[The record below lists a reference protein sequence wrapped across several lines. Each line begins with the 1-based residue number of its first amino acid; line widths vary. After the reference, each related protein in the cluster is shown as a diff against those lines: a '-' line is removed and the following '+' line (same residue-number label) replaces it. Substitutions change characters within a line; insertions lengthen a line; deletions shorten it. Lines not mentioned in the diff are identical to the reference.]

1 MTTPSTGTAAGSAA
15 PGAAPAGP
23 RLKRSLGTPALVL
36 FGLAYMLPLAV
47 FTTYGLVTETTG
59 GHLAG
64 AYLVTTIAML
74 FTAGSYASMVR
85 AYPVAGSAYTYTQR
99 TFGRHLGFLTG
110 WTLLLDY
117 LALPLLNYLVIGIY
131 LNAAFPAIPAW
142 VFVVVSVALVTA
154 LNVIGITL
162 VSSANLALVGV
173 QVIFIVV
180 FVATGIAYLSGSASA
195 PDLISPFFSADTSIG
210 GIAAGAAILALAF
223 LGFDAV
229 STLSEEAK
237 DARRSIPRA
246 ILLCTLIGGLLFI
259 VTAYVA
265 GLVFP
270 DFHHFTNTDSAPLD
284 VMTRIGGGALFT
296 FFTAAY
302 IAGSFASAMTSQ
314 ASVARILYAMGRD
327 GQLPKRVFGAVHAR
341 FKTPWLAVIVVGA
354 VGLVG
359 ALLLPLDVA
368 ASVISFGAL
377 VAFSFVNLAVIKHYL
392 IDQRE
397 RGTRAV
403 LAHAVAPAIGFAL
416 TVWLWTSLSATTFVA
431 GAIWV
436 AAGVVVLA
444 VITRGFRRKPPVMDF
459 SEEDPAPLAPAEA
472 QGV

>member
-1 MTTPSTGTAAGSAA
+1 MTTTSRPSST
-15 PGAAPAGP
+15 AAPAGP
-23 RLKRSLGTPALVL
+23 RLKRSLGTPSLLL

-64 AYLVTTIAML
+64 AYFVTTIAML

-131 LNAAFPAIPAW
+131 LNAAFPAVPAW
-142 VFVVVSVALVTA
+142 VWVVGSVVVVTL

-173 QVIFIVV
+173 QIVFIVV
-180 FVATGIAYLSGSASA
+180 FVATGIAYLSGGATV
-195 PDLISPFFSADTSIG
+195 PNLLDPFFSGNTTLG

-237 DARRSIPRA
+237 DARKSIPRA
-246 ILLCTLIGGLLFI
+246 IILCTLVGGLLFI

-270 DFHHFTNTDSAPLD
+270 DFTNFTDTDSAPLD

-314 ASVARILYAMGRD
+314 ASVARILFAMGRD
-327 GQLPKRVFGAVHAR
+327 GQLPRRVFAAIHPR
-341 FKTPWLAVIVVGA
+341 FTTPWLSVLIVGVVG
-354 VGLVG
+354 LIG

-392 IDQRE
+392 IDQHE

-403 LAHAVAPAIGFAL
+403 LAHLVAPLIGFAL
-416 TVWLWTSLSATTFVA
+416 TVWLWTSLSLTTFIA
-431 GAIWV
+431 GGIWV
-436 AAGVVVLA
+436 LIGVVLLA
-444 VITRGFRRKPPVMDF
+444 ILTSGFRRKPPAMDF
-459 SEEDPAPLAPAEA
+459 SEEGPSPLPEA
-472 QGV
+472 

>member
-1 MTTPSTGTAAGSAA
+1 MTTTSRPSST
-15 PGAAPAGP
+15 AAPAGP
-23 RLKRSLGTPALVL
+23 RLKRSLGTPSLLL

-64 AYLVTTIAML
+64 AYFVTTIAML

-131 LNAAFPAIPAW
+131 LNAAFPAVPAW
-142 VFVVVSVALVTA
+142 VWVVGSVVVVTL

-173 QVIFIVV
+173 QIVFIVV
-180 FVATGIAYLSGSASA
+180 FVATGIAYLSGGATV
-195 PDLISPFFSADTSIG
+195 PNLLDPFFSGNTTLG

-237 DARRSIPRA
+237 DARKSIPRA
-246 ILLCTLIGGLLFI
+246 IILCTLVGGLLFI

-270 DFHHFTNTDSAPLD
+270 DFTNFTDTDSAPLD

-314 ASVARILYAMGRD
+314 ASVARILFAMGRD
-327 GQLPKRVFGAVHAR
+327 GQLPRRVFAAIHPR
-341 FKTPWLAVIVVGA
+341 FKTPWLSVLIVGVVG
-354 VGLVG
+354 LIG

-392 IDQRE
+392 IDQHE

-403 LAHAVAPAIGFAL
+403 LAHLVAPLIGFAL
-416 TVWLWTSLSATTFVA
+416 TVWLWTSLSLTTFIA
-431 GAIWV
+431 GGIWV
-436 AAGVVVLA
+436 LIGVVLLA
-444 VITRGFRRKPPVMDF
+444 ILTSGFRRKPPAMDF
-459 SEEDPAPLAPAEA
+459 SEEDPAPLPEA
-472 QGV
+472 

>member
-1 MTTPSTGTAAGSAA
+1 MTTTSRPSST
-15 PGAAPAGP
+15 AAPAGP
-23 RLKRSLGTPALVL
+23 RLKRSLGTPSLLL

-64 AYLVTTIAML
+64 AYFVTTIAML

-131 LNAAFPAIPAW
+131 LNAAFPAVPAW
-142 VFVVVSVALVTA
+142 VWVVGSVVVVTL

-173 QVIFIVV
+173 QVVFIVV
-180 FVATGIAYLSGSASA
+180 FVATGIAYLSGGATV
-195 PDLISPFFSADTSIG
+195 PNLLDPFFSGNTTLG

-237 DARRSIPRA
+237 DARKSIPRA
-246 ILLCTLIGGLLFI
+246 IILCTLVGGLLFI

-270 DFHHFTNTDSAPLD
+270 DFTNFTDTDSAPLD

-314 ASVARILYAMGRD
+314 ASVARILFAMGRD
-327 GQLPKRVFGAVHAR
+327 GQLPRRVFAAIHPR
-341 FKTPWLAVIVVGA
+341 FTTPWLSVLIVGVVG
-354 VGLVG
+354 LIG

-392 IDQRE
+392 IDQHE

-403 LAHAVAPAIGFAL
+403 LAHLVAPLIGFAL
-416 TVWLWTSLSATTFVA
+416 TVWLWTSLSLTTIIA
-431 GAIWV
+431 GGIWV
-436 AAGVVVLA
+436 LIGVVLLA
-444 VITRGFRRKPPVMDF
+444 ILTSGFRRKPPAMDF
-459 SEEDPAPLAPAEA
+459 SEEDPAPLPEA
-472 QGV
+472 

>member
-1 MTTPSTGTAAGSAA
+1 VTTTSRPSST
-15 PGAAPAGP
+15 AAPAGP
-23 RLKRSLGTPALVL
+23 RLKRSLGTPSLLL

-64 AYLVTTIAML
+64 AYFVTTIAML

-131 LNAAFPAIPAW
+131 LNAAFPAVPAW
-142 VFVVVSVALVTA
+142 VWVVGSVVVVTL

-173 QVIFIVV
+173 QIVFIVV
-180 FVATGIAYLSGSASA
+180 FVATGIAYLSGGATV
-195 PDLISPFFSADTSIG
+195 PNLLDPFFSGNTTLG

-237 DARRSIPRA
+237 DARKSIPRA
-246 ILLCTLIGGLLFI
+246 IILCTLVGGLLFI

-270 DFHHFTNTDSAPLD
+270 DFKNFTDTDSAPLD

-314 ASVARILYAMGRD
+314 ASVARILFAMGRD
-327 GQLPKRVFGAVHAR
+327 GQLPRRVFAAIHPR
-341 FKTPWLAVIVVGA
+341 FKTPWLSVLIVGVVG
-354 VGLVG
+354 LFG

-392 IDQRE
+392 IDQHE

-403 LAHAVAPAIGFAL
+403 LAHLVAPLIGFAL
-416 TVWLWTSLSATTFVA
+416 TVWLWTSLSLTTFIA
-431 GAIWV
+431 GGIWV
-436 AAGVVVLA
+436 LIGVVLLA
-444 VITRGFRRKPPVMDF
+444 ILTSGFRRKPPAMDF
-459 SEEDPAPLAPAEA
+459 SEEGPSPLPEA
-472 QGV
+472 

>member
-1 MTTPSTGTAAGSAA
+1 MTTTSRPSST
-15 PGAAPAGP
+15 AAPAGP
-23 RLKRSLGTPALVL
+23 RLKRSLGTPSLLL

-64 AYLVTTIAML
+64 AYFVTTIAML

-131 LNAAFPAIPAW
+131 LNAAFPAVPAW
-142 VFVVVSVALVTA
+142 VWVVGSVVVVTL

-173 QVIFIVV
+173 QIVFIVV
-180 FVATGIAYLSGSASA
+180 FVATGIAYLSGGATV
-195 PDLISPFFSADTSIG
+195 PNLLDPFFSGNTTLG

-237 DARRSIPRA
+237 DARKSIPRA
-246 ILLCTLIGGLLFI
+246 IILCTLVGGLLFI

-270 DFHHFTNTDSAPLD
+270 DFTNFTDTDSAPLD

-314 ASVARILYAMGRD
+314 ASVARILFAMGRD
-327 GQLPKRVFGAVHAR
+327 GQLPRRVFAAIHPR
-341 FKTPWLAVIVVGA
+341 FTTPWLSVLIVGVVG
-354 VGLVG
+354 LIG

-377 VAFSFVNLAVIKHYL
+377 VAFSFVNLAVIRHYL
-392 IDQRE
+392 IDQHE

-403 LAHAVAPAIGFAL
+403 LAHLVAPLIGFAL
-416 TVWLWTSLSATTFVA
+416 TVWLWTSLSLTTFIA
-431 GAIWV
+431 GGIWV
-436 AAGVVVLA
+436 LIGVVLLA
-444 VITRGFRRKPPVMDF
+444 ILTSGFRRKPPAMDF
-459 SEEDPAPLAPAEA
+459 SEEDPAPLPEA
-472 QGV
+472 

>member
-1 MTTPSTGTAAGSAA
+1 M
-15 PGAAPAGP
+15 
-23 RLKRSLGTPALVL
+23 L

-64 AYLVTTIAML
+64 AYFVTTIAML

-131 LNAAFPAIPAW
+131 LNAAFPAVPAW
-142 VFVVVSVALVTA
+142 VWVVGSVVVVTL

-173 QVIFIVV
+173 QIVFIVV
-180 FVATGIAYLSGSASA
+180 FVATGIAYLSGGATV
-195 PDLISPFFSADTSIG
+195 PNLLDPFFSGDATLG

-237 DARRSIPRA
+237 DARKSIPRA
-246 ILLCTLIGGLLFI
+246 IILCTLVGGLLFI

-270 DFHHFTNTDSAPLD
+270 DFANFTDTDSAPLD
-284 VMTRIGGGALFT
+284 VMTRVGGGALFT

-314 ASVARILYAMGRD
+314 ASVARILFAMGRD
-327 GQLPKRVFGAVHAR
+327 GQLPRRVFAAIHPR
-341 FKTPWLAVIVVGA
+341 FKTPWLAVLIVGV

-397 RGTRAV
+397 RGARAV
-403 LAHAVAPAIGFAL
+403 LTHLIAPLIGFAL
-416 TVWLWTSLSATTFVA
+416 TVWLWTSLSPTTFIA
-431 GAIWV
+431 GGIWV
-436 AAGVVVLA
+436 AIGVVLLA
-444 VITRGFRRKPPVMDF
+444 ILTGGFRRKPPAMDF
-459 SEEDPAPLAPAEA
+459 SEDDPAPLLES
-472 QGV
+472 

>member
-1 MTTPSTGTAAGSAA
+1 VTTTSRPSST
-15 PGAAPAGP
+15 AAPAGP
-23 RLKRSLGTPALVL
+23 RLKRSLGTPSLLL

-64 AYLVTTIAML
+64 AYFVTTIAML

-131 LNAAFPAIPAW
+131 LNAAFPAVPAW
-142 VFVVVSVALVTA
+142 VWVVGSVVVVTL

-173 QVIFIVV
+173 QIVFIVV
-180 FVATGIAYLSGSASA
+180 FVATGIAYLSGGATV
-195 PDLISPFFSADTSIG
+195 PNLLDPFFSGNTTLG

-237 DARRSIPRA
+237 DARKSIPRA
-246 ILLCTLIGGLLFI
+246 IILCTLVGGLLFI

-270 DFHHFTNTDSAPLD
+270 DFTNFTDTDSAPLD

-314 ASVARILYAMGRD
+314 ASVARILFAMGRD
-327 GQLPKRVFGAVHAR
+327 GQLPRRVFAAIHPR
-341 FKTPWLAVIVVGA
+341 FTTPWLSVLIVGVVG
-354 VGLVG
+354 LIG

-392 IDQRE
+392 IDQHE

-403 LAHAVAPAIGFAL
+403 LAHLVAPLIGFAL
-416 TVWLWTSLSATTFVA
+416 TVWLWTSLSLTTFIA
-431 GAIWV
+431 GGIWV
-436 AAGVVVLA
+436 LIGVVLLA
-444 VITRGFRRKPPVMDF
+444 ILTSGFRRKPPAMDF
-459 SEEDPAPLAPAEA
+459 SEEDPAPLPEA
-472 QGV
+472 

>member
-1 MTTPSTGTAAGSAA
+1 VTTTSGTAST
-15 PGAAPAGP
+15 AAPAGP
-23 RLKRSLGTPALVL
+23 RLKRSLGTPSLLL

-131 LNAAFPAIPAW
+131 LNAAFPAVPAW
-142 VFVVVSVALVTA
+142 VWVVASVVVVTL

-173 QVIFIVV
+173 QIVFIIV
-180 FVATGIAYLSGSASA
+180 FVATGLAYLGGGAKV
-195 PDLISPFFSADTSIG
+195 PNLLDPFFSGNTTLG

-237 DARRSIPRA
+237 DARKSIPRA
-246 ILLCTLIGGLLFI
+246 IMLCTLIGGLLFI

-270 DFHHFTNTDSAPLD
+270 DFRHFTDTDSAPLD

-302 IAGSFASAMTSQ
+302 IAGSCRTSRPICPNWRARGSQSSARARKVCSTCPRRAS
-314 ASVARILYAMGRD
+314 G
-327 GQLPKRVFGAVHAR
+327 
-341 FKTPWLAVIVVGA
+341 
-354 VGLVG
+354 
-359 ALLLPLDVA
+359 
-368 ASVISFGAL
+368 
-377 VAFSFVNLAVIKHYL
+377 
-392 IDQRE
+392 
-397 RGTRAV
+397 
-403 LAHAVAPAIGFAL
+403 
-416 TVWLWTSLSATTFVA
+416 
-431 GAIWV
+431 
-436 AAGVVVLA
+436 
-444 VITRGFRRKPPVMDF
+444 
-459 SEEDPAPLAPAEA
+459 
-472 QGV
+472 

>member
-1 MTTPSTGTAAGSAA
+1 MTTTSRPSST
-15 PGAAPAGP
+15 AAPAGP
-23 RLKRSLGTPALVL
+23 RLKRSLGTPSLLL

-64 AYLVTTIAML
+64 AYFVTTIAML

-131 LNAAFPAIPAW
+131 LNAAFPAVPAW
-142 VFVVVSVALVTA
+142 VWVVGSVVVVTL

-173 QVIFIVV
+173 QIVFIVV
-180 FVATGIAYLSGSASA
+180 FVATGIAYLSGGATV
-195 PDLISPFFSADTSIG
+195 PNLLDPFFSGNTTLG

-237 DARRSIPRA
+237 DARKSIPRA
-246 ILLCTLIGGLLFI
+246 IILCTLVGGLLFI

-270 DFHHFTNTDSAPLD
+270 DFKNFTDTDSAPLD

-314 ASVARILYAMGRD
+314 ASVARILFAMGRD
-327 GQLPKRVFGAVHAR
+327 GQLPRRVFAAIHPR
-341 FKTPWLAVIVVGA
+341 FKTPWLSVLIVGVVG
-354 VGLVG
+354 LIG

-392 IDQRE
+392 IDQHE

-403 LAHAVAPAIGFAL
+403 LAHLVAPLIGFAL
-416 TVWLWTSLSATTFVA
+416 TVWLWTSLSLTTFIA
-431 GAIWV
+431 GGIWV
-436 AAGVVVLA
+436 LIGVVLLA
-444 VITRGFRRKPPVMDF
+444 ILTSGFRRKPPAMDF
-459 SEEDPAPLAPAEA
+459 SEEDPAPLPEA
-472 QGV
+472 

>member
-1 MTTPSTGTAAGSAA
+1 MTSTSRTASTAAAT
-15 PGAAPAGP
+15 AGP
-23 RLKRSLGTPALVL
+23 RLKRSLGTPSLLL

-99 TFGRHLGFLTG
+99 TFGRDLGFLTG

-131 LNAAFPAIPAW
+131 LNAAFPAVPAW
-142 VFVVVSVALVTA
+142 VFVVASVAVVTA

-162 VSSANLALVGV
+162 VSSVNLALVGV
-173 QVIFIVV
+173 QVVFIAV
-180 FVATGIAYLSGSASA
+180 FVITGLAYISGATSVPNLLDPFVSSGTT
-195 PDLISPFFSADTSIG
+195 LG
-210 GIAAGAAILALAF
+210 GIASGAAILALAF

-237 DARRSIPRA
+237 DAKKSIPRA
-246 ILLCTLIGGLLFI
+246 IMLCTLVGGLLFI
-259 VTAYVA
+259 VTAYIA

-270 DFHHFTNTDSAPLD
+270 DFQHFTNTDSAPLD

-327 GQLPKRVFGAVHAR
+327 GQLPRRVFGAVHAR
-341 FKTPWLAVIVVGA
+341 FKTPWLAVLIVGA

-359 ALLLPLDVA
+359 ALLLPLDIA

-377 VAFSFVNLAVIKHYL
+377 VAFSFVNLAVIKHYV
-392 IDQRE
+392 IDKKE
-397 RGTRAV
+397 RGARSV
-403 LAHAVAPAIGFAL
+403 LTHIVAPAIGFLL
-416 TVWLWTSLSATTFVA
+416 TVWLWTSLSPTTFVA

-436 AAGVVVLA
+436 AIGVVILA
-444 VITRGFRRKPPVMDF
+444 VITGGFRRRPPVMDF
-459 SEEDPAPLAPAEA
+459 SEEDPAPLPE
-472 QGV
+472 

>member
-1 MTTPSTGTAAGSAA
+1 MTTTSRPSST
-15 PGAAPAGP
+15 AAPAGP
-23 RLKRSLGTPALVL
+23 RLKRSLGTPSLLL

-64 AYLVTTIAML
+64 AYFVTTIAML

-131 LNAAFPAIPAW
+131 LNAAFPAVPAW
-142 VFVVVSVALVTA
+142 VWVVGSVVVVTL

-173 QVIFIVV
+173 QIVFIVV
-180 FVATGIAYLSGSASA
+180 FVATGIAYLSGGATV
-195 PDLISPFFSADTSIG
+195 PNLLDPFFSGNTTLG

-237 DARRSIPRA
+237 DARKSIPRA
-246 ILLCTLIGGLLFI
+246 IILCTLVGGLLFI

-270 DFHHFTNTDSAPLD
+270 DFTNFTDTDSAPLD

-314 ASVARILYAMGRD
+314 ASVARILFAMGRD
-327 GQLPKRVFGAVHAR
+327 GQLPRRVFAAIHPR
-341 FKTPWLAVIVVGA
+341 FTTPWLSVLIVGVVG
-354 VGLVG
+354 LIG

-392 IDQRE
+392 IDQHE

-403 LAHAVAPAIGFAL
+403 LAHLVAPLIGFAL
-416 TVWLWTSLSATTFVA
+416 TVWLWTSLSLTTFIA
-431 GAIWV
+431 GGIWV
-436 AAGVVVLA
+436 LIGVVLLA
-444 VITRGFRRKPPVMDF
+444 ILTSGFRRKPPAMDF
-459 SEEDPAPLAPAEA
+459 SEEDPAPVPEA
-472 QGV
+472 

>member
-1 MTTPSTGTAAGSAA
+1 MTTTSRPSST
-15 PGAAPAGP
+15 AAPAGP
-23 RLKRSLGTPALVL
+23 RLKRSLGTPSLLL

-64 AYLVTTIAML
+64 AYFVTTIAML

-131 LNAAFPAIPAW
+131 LNAAFPAVPAW
-142 VFVVVSVALVTA
+142 VWVVGSVVVVTL

-173 QVIFIVV
+173 QIVFIVV
-180 FVATGIAYLSGSASA
+180 FVATGIAYLSGGATV
-195 PDLISPFFSADTSIG
+195 PNLLDPFFSGNTTPG

-237 DARRSIPRA
+237 DARKSIPRA
-246 ILLCTLIGGLLFI
+246 IILCTLVGGLLFI

-270 DFHHFTNTDSAPLD
+270 DFTNFTDTDSAPLD

-314 ASVARILYAMGRD
+314 ASVARILFAMGRD
-327 GQLPKRVFGAVHAR
+327 GQLPRRVFAAIHPR
-341 FKTPWLAVIVVGA
+341 FTTPWLSVLIVGVVG
-354 VGLVG
+354 LIG

-392 IDQRE
+392 IDQHE

-403 LAHAVAPAIGFAL
+403 LAHLVAPLIGFAL
-416 TVWLWTSLSATTFVA
+416 TVWLWTSLSLTTFIA
-431 GAIWV
+431 GGIWV
-436 AAGVVVLA
+436 LIGVVLLA
-444 VITRGFRRKPPVMDF
+444 ILTSGFRRKPPAMDF
-459 SEEDPAPLAPAEA
+459 SEEDPAPLPEA
-472 QGV
+472 

>member
-1 MTTPSTGTAAGSAA
+1 MTTTSRPSST
-15 PGAAPAGP
+15 AAPAGP
-23 RLKRSLGTPALVL
+23 RLKRSLGTPSLLL

-64 AYLVTTIAML
+64 AYFVTTIAML

-131 LNAAFPAIPAW
+131 LNAAFPAVPAW
-142 VFVVVSVALVTA
+142 VWVVGSVVVVTL

-173 QVIFIVV
+173 QIVFIVV
-180 FVATGIAYLSGSASA
+180 FVATGIAYLSGGATV
-195 PDLISPFFSADTSIG
+195 PNLLDPFLSGNTTLG

-237 DARRSIPRA
+237 DARKSIPRA
-246 ILLCTLIGGLLFI
+246 IILCTLVGGLLFI

-270 DFHHFTNTDSAPLD
+270 DFTNFTDTDSAPLD
-284 VMTRIGGGALFT
+284 VMTRIGGGTLFT

-314 ASVARILYAMGRD
+314 ASVARILFAMGRD
-327 GQLPKRVFGAVHAR
+327 GQLPRRVFAAIHPR
-341 FKTPWLAVIVVGA
+341 FTTPWLSVLIVGVVG
-354 VGLVG
+354 LIG

-392 IDQRE
+392 IDQHE
-397 RGTRAV
+397 RGTHAV
-403 LAHAVAPAIGFAL
+403 LAHLVAPLIGFAL
-416 TVWLWTSLSATTFVA
+416 TVWLWTSLSLTTFIA
-431 GAIWV
+431 GGIWV
-436 AAGVVVLA
+436 LIGVVLLA
-444 VITRGFRRKPPVMDF
+444 ILTSGFRRKPPAMDF
-459 SEEDPAPLAPAEA
+459 SEEDPAPLPEA
-472 QGV
+472 

>member
-1 MTTPSTGTAAGSAA
+1 MTTTSRPSST
-15 PGAAPAGP
+15 AAPAGP
-23 RLKRSLGTPALVL
+23 RLKRSLGTPSLLL

-64 AYLVTTIAML
+64 AYFVTTIAML

-131 LNAAFPAIPAW
+131 LNAAFPAVPAW
-142 VFVVVSVALVTA
+142 VWVVGSVVVVTL

-173 QVIFIVV
+173 QVVFIVV
-180 FVATGIAYLSGSASA
+180 FVATGIAYLSGGATV
-195 PDLISPFFSADTSIG
+195 PNLLDPFFSGNTTLG

-237 DARRSIPRA
+237 DARKSIPRA
-246 ILLCTLIGGLLFI
+246 IILCTLAGGLLFI

-270 DFHHFTNTDSAPLD
+270 DFKNFTDTDSAPLD

-314 ASVARILYAMGRD
+314 ASVARILFAMGRD
-327 GQLPKRVFGAVHAR
+327 GQLPRRVFAAIHPR
-341 FKTPWLAVIVVGA
+341 FKTPWLSVLIVGVVG
-354 VGLVG
+354 LIG

-392 IDQRE
+392 IDQHE

-403 LAHAVAPAIGFAL
+403 LAHLVAPLIGFAL
-416 TVWLWTSLSATTFVA
+416 TVWLWTSLSLTTFIA
-431 GAIWV
+431 GGIWV
-436 AAGVVVLA
+436 LIGVVLLA
-444 VITRGFRRKPPVMDF
+444 ILTSGFRRKPPAMDF
-459 SEEDPAPLAPAEA
+459 SEEDPAPLPEA
-472 QGV
+472 